1 VLDRRTNKDERLAAA
16 SDLSVS
22 FLLTVLFRLT
32 SSFFLTDETCRAG
45 KQCFGKL
52 GTQDGC

>member
-1 VLDRRTNKDERLAAA
+1 MLDRRTNKDERLAAA

-22 FLLTVLFRLT
+22 FLLTLLFRLT